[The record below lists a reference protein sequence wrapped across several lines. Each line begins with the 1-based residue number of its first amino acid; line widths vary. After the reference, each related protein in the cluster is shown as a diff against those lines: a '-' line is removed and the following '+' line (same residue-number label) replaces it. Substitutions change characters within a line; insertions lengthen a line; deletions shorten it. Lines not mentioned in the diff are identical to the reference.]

1 MLGTIT
7 EQVMAKIHET
17 SAADCRLVLLVGPD
31 DAANTKVL
39 KAIKEKTNAPLVNV
53 SEGLS
58 ERLLGFGERQRIAY
72 VPRFLDDILR
82 RLDSDL
88 ILLDQTHI
96 LFDAFLRQDPVGLF
110 QKVAKTWQVV
120 ATWPGVIQEGYLTYS
135 TPGNLDYR
143 SYPLDDLVYVEM
155 VQEK

>member
-53 SEGLS
+53 SEEL
-58 ERLLGFGERQRIAY
+58 RKTIGF
-72 VPRFLDDILR
+72 
-82 RLDSDL
+82 
-88 ILLDQTHI
+88 
-96 LFDAFLRQDPVGLF
+96 
-110 QKVAKTWQVV
+110 W
-120 ATWPGVIQEGYLTYS
+120 
-135 TPGNLDYR
+135 
-143 SYPLDDLVYVEM
+143 
-155 VQEK
+155 